1 MLPQNRDVL
10 NQRHHS
16 YGGDMTILTADQVK
30 LGFIG
35 MGAMGSR
42 MARRLLD
49 HGYNLI
55 VYDRNHSK
63 AASLLPY
70 GASIAENLEALAIGA
85 EVILSCLTDD
95 EAVQGIYT
103 GPKGVL
109 ALAPRGT
116 VVLEASTVSPKT
128 SRALHAL
135 GADHGIKVMD
145 VAISGSTLAVER
157 GTLVL
162 LVGGNAEV
170 FREAEPIF
178 RALAV
183 RHFLMGPSGSGTGM
197 KLVVNTLLGV
207 GMQAIA
213 EAVALGEAG
222 GLDRQRLLEVLAQTA
237 VVAPAHVGKLATAE
251 REDYSPQFAVGLM
264 NKDFRLILDAAGA
277 LSRPMPTT
285 TAAFQVNSEALK
297 ADPEADFS
305 SVIRQMEKFAR
316 ATVSS

>member
-1 MLPQNRDVL
+1 MR
-10 NQRHHS
+10 
-16 YGGDMTILTADQVK
+16 MLTAQQVK

-35 MGAMGSR
+35 IGAMGSR

-49 HGYNLI
+49 HGYNLA
-55 VYDRNHSK
+55 VYDRNHGK
-63 AASLLPY
+63 AEGMLPY
-70 GASIAENLEALAIGA
+70 GASIAEDLVELASGA
-85 EVILSCLTDD
+85 DVILSCLTDD
-95 EAVQGIYT
+95 EAVQSVYT
-103 GPKGVL
+103 GPKGLMAV
-109 ALAPRGT
+109 APRGT

-135 GADHGIKVMD
+135 GADRGIEVMD
-145 VAISGSTLAVER
+145 VAISGSTPAVER

-170 FREAEPIF
+170 FQAAEPIF

-183 RHFLMGPSGSGTGM
+183 RHFLMGPSGSGTAM

-213 EAVALGEAG
+213 EAVALGEGG
-222 GLDRQRLLEVLAQTA
+222 GLDRKKLLEVLAQTA

-264 NKDFRLILDAAGA
+264 NKDFRLILETASA

-305 SVIRQMEKFAR
+305 SVIRQMEKFA
-316 ATVSS
+316 AAPVSS

>member
-1 MLPQNRDVL
+1 MK
-10 NQRHHS
+10 
-16 YGGDMTILTADQVK
+16 ILTADQVK

-49 HGYNLI
+49 HGYNLT
-55 VYDRNHSK
+55 VYDRDHSK
-63 AASLLPY
+63 AEGMLPY
-70 GASIAENLEALAIGA
+70 GASIADNFVALASA
-85 EVILSCLTDD
+85 TDVILSCLTDD
-95 EAVQGIYT
+95 AAVQSVYT
-103 GPKGVL
+103 GSKGLMAV
-109 ALAPRGT
+109 APRGT
-116 VVLEASTVSPKT
+116 IVLEASTVSPKT

-135 GADHGIKVMD
+135 GADRGIEVMD
-145 VAISGSTLAVER
+145 VAISGSTPAVER

-170 FREAEPIF
+170 FQAAEPIF
-178 RALAV
+178 QALAV
-183 RHFLMGPSGSGTGM
+183 RHFLMGPSGSGTSM

-237 VVAPAHVGKLATAE
+237 VVAPAHLGKLTTAE

-264 NKDFRLILDAAGA
+264 NKDFRLILESADT
-277 LSRPMPTT
+277 LNRPMPST

-305 SVIRQMEKFAR
+305 SVIRQMEKFAG
-316 ATVSS
+316 ASVSR